1 MYHTKEGMRDREDTI
16 KMCLANQIGTM
27 LNTNGDSGS
36 LDQNKRTRKE
46 SECVKETA
54 TTFCIEQSGTSD

>member
-27 LNTNGDSGS
+27 LNTNGDRGS

-46 SECVKETA
+46 RVSE
-54 TTFCIEQSGTSD
+54 